1 MRRFFPVLNWL
12 FPYDKSNLKGDITAG
27 LTVGIMLIPQAMAL
41 ALLAGL
47 PPIVGLYASVV
58 PLFVYALF
66 GTSRELA
73 VGPVAIISLLVASG
87 IGKLAEPGSNEY
99 VAYATIL
106 AGMVGV
112 IQFGMG
118 LLNFG
123 FLANFLSHPVI
134 SGFTSAASVVIAF
147 SQLKHVLGISLPETH
162 YIHKIIYYSA
172 QRIDQIN
179 IPTVLLGILSIVLLK
194 WLRKW
199 WPTFPWMVVVVALTT
214 ALVWAFDLRE
224 AGVHVMGA
232 VPRGLK
238 GISLPMV
245 NLEALSVLAPIA
257 IAISLV
263 AFMETIAVAK
273 KLAARKQY
281 NIDGNQEL
289 VALGLANVAASL
301 FGAYPVTGGLSR
313 SAVNAQAGAKTGLA
327 SMITSS
333 MIAFTLLFLTDF
345 FYYMPTVALAAII
358 LVAVAGLIDFKE
370 PVHLYKVKRLDLIT
384 WGVTFVATLVLGIEK
399 GIMLSIATSLVLV
412 VQRTTRPHYA
422 VLGRLP
428 GTKVYRSTERY
439 PEAIT
444 LLGLIMIRIDA
455 SLYFANVSFLNERVQ
470 ELVRKSTHQLSAII
484 FDASSVNDIDS
495 SADTALHEMAE
506 TLREL
511 HIRLYFT
518 NIKGPVRDVLKRS
531 GFYHELGEDHFFFS
545 NHDAV
550 KFFLDE
556 RIEIMNE
563 APSGAVWRRANS
575 GIL

>member
-1 MRRFFPVLNWL
+1 MRRFFPFLGWL
-12 FPYDKSNLKGDITAG
+12 FPYDKSNLKGDVTAG

-134 SGFTSAASVVIAF
+134 SGFTSAAAVVIAF
-147 SQLKHVLGISLPETH
+147 SQLKHLLGISLPETH
-162 YIHKIIYYSA
+162 YIHEIVYYSA
-172 QRIDQIN
+172 QRVAQIN
-179 IPTVLLGILSIVLLK
+179 IPTVLIGTFSIFVLAR
-194 WLRKW
+194 LRKW
-199 WPTFPWMVVVVALTT
+199 RATFPAMLVVVALAT
-214 ALVWAFDLRE
+214 ALVWAFDLME
-224 AGVHVMGA
+224 LGVRVMGA
-232 VPRGLK
+232 MPRGLR
-238 GISLPMV
+238 GFSLPMV
-245 NLEALSVLAPIA
+245 SLEILAALAPIA

-263 AFMETIAVAK
+263 AFMETIAMAK

-281 NIDGNQEL
+281 DVDGNQEL
-289 VALGLANVAASL
+289 VALGLANVAAAL
-301 FGAYPVTGGLSR
+301 FGAYPVTGGFSR
-313 SAVNAQAGAKTGLA
+313 SAVNAQAGARTGLA
-327 SMITSS
+327 SIITAS
-333 MIAFTLLFLTDF
+333 MIAFTLLFLTHF
-345 FYYMPTVALAAII
+345 FHFMPTVALAAII
-358 LVAVAGLIDFKE
+358 LVAVTGLIDFRE
-370 PVHLYKVKRLDLIT
+370 PMRLYKVKRTDLIS
-384 WGVTFVATLVLGIEK
+384 WVVTFGATLGLGIEK
-399 GIMLSIATSLVLV
+399 GILLSIATSLVLV
-412 VQRTTRPHYA
+412 MQRTTRPHCA

-428 GTKVYRSTERY
+428 GTKVYRNIERY

-444 LLGLIMIRIDA
+444 LLGLIMVRIDA

-470 ELVRKSTHQLSAII
+470 ELVRNSRYVLSAII

-495 SADTALHEMAE
+495 SADKALHEMAE
-506 TLREL
+506 TLKEQ
-511 HIRLYFT
+511 HIKLYFT

-531 GFYHELGEDHFFFS
+531 GFYQELGEDHFFFR

-556 RIEIMNE
+556 KTEIMNE
-563 APSGAVWRRANS
+563 APGGAVWHRAKS
-575 GIL
+575 EIL